1 MDEGY
6 SGLTHFMSQYI
17 TIPRPGQQLMN
28 SRDPQ
33 LASLPLQQE
42 SVIIE
47 QLEEYYLYGFAVYQE
62 NAEGVSPLSE
72 TITQEMPE
80 AGKVQSRV

>member
-6 SGLTHFMSQYI
+6 SGLTPFVSQYI

-28 SRDPQ
+28 SHDPQ

-47 QLEEYYLYGFAVYQE
+47 QLEEYYLYGFAE
-62 NAEGVSPLSE
+62 NTEGVSPLSE
-72 TITQEMPE
+72 TVTQEMPE
-80 AGKVQSRV
+80 AGMKYS